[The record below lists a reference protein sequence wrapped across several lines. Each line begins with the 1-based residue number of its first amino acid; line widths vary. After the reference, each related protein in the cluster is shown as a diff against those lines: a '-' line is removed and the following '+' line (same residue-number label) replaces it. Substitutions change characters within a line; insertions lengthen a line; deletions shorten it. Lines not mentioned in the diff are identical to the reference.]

1 MYSSNRVQVYLEDG
15 RVGEMEI
22 CPPRESHQEDHV
34 MKQRRVMEK
43 VKMGIRISRFSQP
56 SERCPP
62 LAVLATVSSCGLCFK
77 LEASPSPAQ
86 EQLSLLYS
94 SCLRG
99 NKTAVMSLGEEELH
113 LVAMYAENINNDR
126 PCFWAFTVAP
136 GIYDSCLVMLNLRC
150 LATFACASGETS
162 HALTRRSISE
172 EKILCI

>member
-99 NKTAVMSLGEEELH
+99 NKVILLLYGTSKPHSDLGF
-113 LVAMYAENINNDR
+113 MN
-126 PCFWAFTVAP
+126 
-136 GIYDSCLVMLNLRC
+136 
-150 LATFACASGETS
+150 
-162 HALTRRSISE
+162 
-172 EKILCI
+172 